1 MRLSERF
8 RALPLGFT
16 AFLIAVV
23 TFKLWLVSG
32 QTVQAIP
39 AAGHDDFL
47 FIENARNLATGHWV
61 GSYTNTRLAKGI
73 GYPLWLAINSWVHAP
88 ILLTQHLLYLA
99 ACGAVVAALRQH
111 VRQRWV
117 EGSIFLLLALNPAT
131 FTEHVT
137 RTTREGIYPA
147 LTLFITAG
155 VISAVGPDLKRG
167 WLVALGFF
175 LAWFRMTREEWP
187 WILPLLITAVPVYL
201 LRAIPLSKDER
212 RRRLAWGL
220 APAGIVLV
228 AVLGIST
235 LNFIRFD
242 FFGTTDFTDGSYPKT
257 ISALYRVTPPEWHR
271 YVAVS
276 RDTRT
281 KLYEVSPAFRELKP
295 SLEGQI
301 GHIWAQATADNRMPV
316 PEGEIAYGWFQW
328 AIRDAVHQ
336 AGYDTEAK
344 AQSYYARLATEVEAA
359 LADGRL
365 PRTKGQISLL
375 PPWHTELRGPL
386 AEAVRRGIFR
396 TATFGDLVFDP
407 LPSQQPELADRLALY
422 RRMAGMTL
430 TSPNLAPGAPSPDVR
445 VRTMKVI
452 HLGYSFLA
460 PLLLGLTAFI
470 WLLGL
475 FQNLKERQM
484 GILWLVAA
492 GVALSFGLRIALLA
506 WLDITAH
513 PAIDPLYLSAAY
525 PMGLLFA
532 GLVVADVSGSS

>member
-1 MRLSERF
+1 MRLPQRF
-8 RALPLGFT
+8 QELPVGF
-16 AFLIAVV
+16 AVFLLAVV
-23 TFKLWLVSG
+23 AFKLWLVSG

-47 FIENARNLATGHWV
+47 FIENARNLATGHWL
-61 GSYTNTRLAKGI
+61 GGYTDTRLAKGI
-73 GYPLWLAINSWVHAP
+73 GYPLWLAVNSWFHAP
-88 ILLTQHLLYLA
+88 ILLTQHLFYLV
-99 ACGAVVAALRQH
+99 ACGAVVAALRQQ
-111 VRQRWV
+111 VKRRWI
-117 EGSIFLLLALNPAT
+117 EGAIFLLLALNPASY
-131 FTEHVT
+131 TEHVT

-147 LTLFITAG
+147 LTLFVAAG
-155 VISAVGPDLKRG
+155 IIGSVGPDLKRG

-175 LAWFRMTREEWP
+175 LAWFRITREEWP
-187 WILPLLITAVPVYL
+187 WILPLLGVAVPIYL

-220 APAGIVLV
+220 APAGIVTIV
-228 AVLGIST
+228 VLGVGS
-235 LNFIRFD
+235 LNFIRYD
-242 FFGTTDFTDGSYPKT
+242 FFGTTDFNNGYYPKA
-257 ISALYRVTPPEWHR
+257 ISALYRVNPPEWHR

-295 SLEGQI
+295 FLEGPV
-301 GHIWAQATADNRMPV
+301 GEVWARATADNRMPV
-316 PEGEIAYGWFQW
+316 PEGEIAYGWFLW
-328 AIRDAVHQ
+328 AVRDAVQQ

-344 AQSYYARLATEVEAA
+344 TQLYYQRLAAEIEAA

-365 PRTKGQISLL
+365 PRAKGQVSML
-375 PPWHTELRGPL
+375 PPWRSELRGPF

-407 LPSQQPELADRLALY
+407 LPSQQPELTERLALY
-422 RRMAGMTL
+422 RRMTGTSL
-430 TSPNLAPGAPSPDVR
+430 TAPNAVPGAPSPDLR
-445 VRTMKVI
+445 VRTMKIV
-452 HLGYSFLA
+452 HLGYSALA

-470 WLLGL
+470 WLLRL
-475 FQNLKERQM
+475 FQNLKERQL
-484 GILWLVAA
+484 GILWVVAG

-506 WLDITAH
+506 WLDVTAH

-532 GLVVADVSGSS
+532 GLVVADVSGQ

>member
-1 MRLSERF
+1 MRLPQRF
-8 RALPLGFT
+8 QELPVGF
-16 AFLIAVV
+16 AVFLLAVV
-23 TFKLWLVSG
+23 VFKLWLVSG

-47 FIENARNLATGHWV
+47 FIENARNLATGHWL
-61 GSYTNTRLAKGI
+61 GGYTDTRLAKGV
-73 GYPLWLAINSWVHAP
+73 GYPLWLAVNSWVHAP

-99 ACGAVVAALRQH
+99 ACGAVVAALRHQ
-111 VRQRWV
+111 VKRRWI
-117 EGSIFLLLALNPAT
+117 EGAVFLLLALNPASY
-131 FTEHVT
+131 TEHVT
-137 RTTREGIYPA
+137 RATREGIYPA
-147 LTLFITAG
+147 LTLFIAAG
-155 VISAVGPDLKRG
+155 IIGSVGPDLKRG

-175 LAWFRMTREEWP
+175 LAWFRITREEWP
-187 WILPLLITAVPVYL
+187 WILPLLGVAAPIYL
-201 LRAIPLSKDER
+201 LRAIPLSKDDR

-228 AVLGIST
+228 AVLGVCS
-235 LNFIRFD
+235 LNFIRYD

-257 ISALYRVTPPEWHR
+257 ISALYRVAPPEWHR

-295 SLEGQI
+295 FLEGPV
-301 GHIWAQATADNRMPV
+301 GEIWARATADNRMPV

-328 AIRDAVHQ
+328 AIRDAVRQ

-344 AQSYYARLATEVEAA
+344 TQLYYQRLAAEIEAA

-365 PRTKGQISLL
+365 PRAGGQVSTLA
-375 PPWHTELRGPL
+375 PWRSELRGPFV
-386 AEAVRRGIFR
+386 ETVRRGIFR

-407 LPSQQPELADRLALY
+407 LPSQQPELTERLALY
-422 RRMAGMTL
+422 RRMTGMAL
-430 TSPNLAPGAPSPDVR
+430 TSSAAVPGAPSPDHR

-452 HLGYSFLA
+452 HLGYSFAA

-470 WLLGL
+470 WLLRL
-475 FQNLKERQM
+475 FQNLKERQL
-484 GILWLVAA
+484 GILWVVAG

-506 WLDITAH
+506 WLDVTAH

-532 GLVVADVSGSS
+532 GLVVADVSGQ